1 MAIADDIRSKIT
13 TNIASNTAF
22 KVSSELP
29 FDSNGI
35 PLYEKNKKTV
45 YVDDGLENV
54 IQLYRTLD
62 QGEVY
67 QTETV
72 VNAYLVVD
80 AKNQPSDIETVI
92 ASILS
97 ARDAITGTQINE
109 SSVESEI
116 EDDYITYTFEY
127 NITKLS

>member
-35 PLYEKNKKTV
+35 PLYQKNMKTV
-45 YVDDGLENV
+45 YVDDDIESK

-67 QTETV
+67 QTDTI

-80 AKNQPSDIETVI
+80 AKNQPSDIDTVI